1 MPDDTMPD
9 DTDDTAPHDIE
20 SRLRHALAL
29 QAGAEPVAPAD
40 WGVLAGRLASTT
52 RRRQRALVGA
62 AALALVIGAAG
73 GYFGEAAAS
82 PVAVR
87 ASGPGST
94 PTTTAA
100 SGGTRSVAPSSS
112 GPAALCPNGSG
123 GSPGASSGTTSTNG
137 SLDIGSA
144 TRVFTR
150 TTTDGVTIRVYQDA
164 RTGVSCLGPP
174 TPMAGPAS
182 GSTSRTTTTTSGSA
196 SSSVF
201 PTGPETTI
209 ELSDDNAVGQGAITP
224 SQCVMSPAGGVV
236 GGSGSGSSNGAQPG
250 SSPASPVTT
259 NPVPTNPVPT
269 TPITTIP
276 TTTTTTTTPSS
287 APGVPSGLATG
298 VFGIAEGDPVWWVA
312 VEVGTDVTSVRMTF
326 PEGTSDEMAPVGGV
340 AVLAHRV
347 APAVASA
354 GTGPYEVRGTLDLL
368 GAGGVVLNTV
378 TLPEQSAPVPVPT
391 PLSIPGS
398 GGTQTVAPNV
408 IEVCPPT
415 MVPQAQ
421 SSATT
426 EKR

>member
-1 MPDDTMPD
+1 MPD
-9 DTDDTAPHDIE
+9 DTDDTAPDDTAPDDIE
-20 SRLRHALAL
+20 SRLRNALAL
-29 QAGAEPVAPAD
+29 RAGAEPVAPAD

-112 GPAALCPNGSG
+112 GPAVLCPNASG

-137 SLDIGSA
+137 SLDIGTA

-150 TTTDGVTIRVYQDA
+150 TTADGVTIRVYQDA
-164 RTGVSCLGPP
+164 RTGASCIGLP
-174 TPMAGPAS
+174 TPMAGSAS
-182 GSTSRTTTTTSGSA
+182 ASTPPTTMAPSGSA
-196 SSSVF
+196 SSPVF
-201 PTGPETTI
+201 PTGSETTI

-224 SQCVMSPAGGVV
+224 LQCVMSPGGGVV

-259 NPVPTNPVPT
+259 NPVPT

-276 TTTTTTTTPSS
+276 TTTTTTTTP
-287 APGVPSGLATG
+287 PGGPSELATG
-298 VFGIAEGDPVWWVA
+298 VFGVAEGDPVWWVA

-326 PEGTSDEMAPVGGV
+326 PDGTSDEMAPVGGV

-354 GTGPYEVRGTLDLL
+354 GTGPYEVRGTLELL

-391 PLSIPGS
+391 PLSVPGS
-398 GGTQTVAPNV
+398 GGTQTLPPNV

-421 SSATT
+421 SSAAT

>member
-1 MPDDTMPD
+1 MPD
-9 DTDDTAPHDIE
+9 DTDDTAPDDIE
-20 SRLRHALAL
+20 ARLRHDLAL
-29 QAGAEPVAPAD
+29 RAGAEPVAPAD

-94 PTTTAA
+94 PSTTAGSA
-100 SGGTRSVAPSSS
+100 SVAPSAS
-112 GPAALCPNGSG
+112 GPAALCPNASG

-137 SLDIGSA
+137 SLDIGTA

-150 TTTDGVTIRVYQDA
+150 TTTDGVTIRVYKDA
-164 RTGVSCLGPP
+164 RTGVSCIGLP
-174 TPMAGPAS
+174 TPMAGS
-182 GSTSRTTTTTSGSA
+182 GSASTPPTTTAPSGSA
-196 SSSVF
+196 SSPVF
-201 PTGPETTI
+201 PTGSETTI

-224 SQCVMSPAGGVV
+224 PQCVMSPDGGVV

-259 NPVPTNPVPT
+259 NPVSTPPVPP

-276 TTTTTTTTPSS
+276 PTTTTTTTPSS
-287 APGVPSGLATG
+287 APGVVNELATG
-298 VFGIAEGDPVWWVA
+298 VFGVVEGDPVWWVA

-326 PEGTSDEMAPVGGV
+326 PDGTSDEMAPVGGV

-354 GTGPYEVRGTLDLL
+354 DTGPYEVRGTLELL
-368 GAGGVVLNTV
+368 GADGTVLDTV
-378 TLPEQSAPVPVPT
+378 TLPQQSAPVPVPT

-398 GGTQTVAPNV
+398 GGTQVLPPNV

-415 MVPQAQ
+415 MVP
-421 SSATT
+421 
-426 EKR
+426 

>member
-1 MPDDTMPD
+1 MPDD
-9 DTDDTAPHDIE
+9 IE
-20 SRLRHALAL
+20 FRLRHALAL

-94 PTTTAA
+94 PTTTAP
-100 SGGTRSVAPSSS
+100 SGGTRSLAPSSS
-112 GPAALCPNGSG
+112 GPAALCPNASG

-164 RTGVSCLGPP
+164 RTGVSCLGLP
-174 TPMAGPAS
+174 TPMAGSAS
-182 GSTSRTTTTTSGSA
+182 GSTSRTTTTTSGSVA
-196 SSSVF
+196 SPMF

-209 ELSDDNAVGQGAITP
+209 ELSDDNAVGQGAITS
-224 SQCVMSPAGGVV
+224 SQCVMSPDGGVV

-259 NPVPTNPVPT
+259 NPVSTNPVPP

-276 TTTTTTTTPSS
+276 TTTTPSS

-298 VFGIAEGDPVWWVA
+298 VFGVAEGDPVWWVA

-326 PEGTSDEMAPVGGV
+326 PDGTSDEMAPVGGV

-354 GTGPYEVRGTLDLL
+354 GTGPYEVRGTLELL

-378 TLPEQSAPVPVPT
+378 TLPEQPVPVPVPVPV

-408 IEVCPPT
+408 IEVCPPP
-415 MVPQAQ
+415 MAPQAQ